1 MKEPTIANL
10 FPTPIYM
17 TNMDRPFTKQELKFV
32 QEQKKHCTKN
42 EGNINTKDNYILNR
56 KEFKNIKK
64 FLDAACK
71 DYLERIICPK
81 NNIELYITQSWL
93 NYTEENQ
100 YHHQHAHP
108 NSVVSGVL
116 YFDSDKDKDMI
127 KFFSRIGYKQIKPEI
142 EDDKYNL
149 WNSDSWWFPVETGK
163 LVMFP
168 SSTTHQV
175 DTKKGNNTRVSL
187 AFNTFYK
194 GVVGSNYS
202 LTELI
207 L

>member
-1 MKEPTIANL
+1 MKEPIIESL
-10 FPTPIYM
+10 FPIPIYR
-17 TNMDRPFTKQELKFV
+17 NNIDRLFTKQELQFV
-32 QEQKKHCTKN
+32 KEQKKNSIKN
-42 EGNINTKDNYILNR
+42 KGNINTKDNYILNR

-64 FLDAACK
+64 FLDKHCK
-71 DYLERIICPK
+71 DYLETIICPK

-93 NYTEENQ
+93 NYTEANQ
-100 YHHQHAHP
+100 YHHKHAHP

-116 YFDSDKDKDMI
+116 YFDSDKKNDKI
-127 KFFSRIGYKQIKPEI
+127 LFSSNKGYQQIKPEI
-142 EDDKYNL
+142 KDFNL
-149 WNSDSWWFPVETGK
+149 WNSETWFFPVETGN
-163 LVMFP
+163 LFMFP

-175 DTKKGNNTRVSL
+175 ETKQGDNTRISL

-194 GVVGSNYS
+194 GSVGSNKD